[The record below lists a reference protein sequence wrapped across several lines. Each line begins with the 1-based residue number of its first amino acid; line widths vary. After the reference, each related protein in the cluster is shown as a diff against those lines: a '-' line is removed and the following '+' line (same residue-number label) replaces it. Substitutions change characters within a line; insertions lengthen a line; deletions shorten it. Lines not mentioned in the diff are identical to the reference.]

1 MKSKKNT
8 DRQINEDKGKFLMA
22 SLTIIMT
29 GTIFIYFLWSVINA
43 KYIINFSVDAIV
55 GAISFVILIRNLKLK
70 YNILKKYNEL
80 LNNYKFIDLSS
91 FVICLFIKIFVK
103 IPFDFSLV
111 ILLCSYYIT
120 KNKFYKNLS

>member
-29 GTIFIYFLWSVINA
+29 GPLFIYFLWSVINA

>member
-29 GTIFIYFLWSVINA
+29 GTLFIYFLWSVINA

-80 LNNYKFIDLSS
+80 
-91 FVICLFIKIFVK
+91 
-103 IPFDFSLV
+103 
-111 ILLCSYYIT
+111 
-120 KNKFYKNLS
+120 